1 VEATERL
8 ARSVTPAARAG
19 LPPQPREVRDADTL
33 VAAIARV
40 AEPSCPRT
48 RWNLCHEHDS

>member
-1 VEATERL
+1 
-8 ARSVTPAARAG
+8 VTLAARAG
-19 LPPQPREVRDADTL
+19 CPLPPRQVRDADTL

-48 RWNLCHEHDS
+48 RWTCATSTTA